1 MSTQHTQK
9 NAFKTAMNDVFF
21 DIESKKMNKNTSNNS
36 SQDSKKEY
44 KRKFPKANNSD
55 SVIDWLENSTDSLHQ
70 DYNFFYV
77 YNEFVDDLGLSI
89 QEYLIL
95 YAIYLLCEHQN
106 SNTIRLSRAKIATM
120 LCMSIDTVN
129 KYIPK
134 LKEHF
139 FHSDKKN
146 YIPKVFITAAKER
159 KTIKNTFG
167 NGTFEVDGVS
177 YKKGFYSE
185 VITLN
190 SDFIDALNELHR
202 KNKLNADYVQRVLLV
217 PALCKKL
224 AIPDKKGVLQ
234 PLKISQLYKLAC
246 IDTHE
251 RINKQGITQKAEFA
265 RKWGISRQNLYT
277 KDFKKRFKGNLVGDF
292 MYRNEKDFEEEKAI
306 IKIADSYK
314 EEEYYFWEER
324 KIYLPHKKSTNY
336 KSKKIMELW
345 AMHTSQMETC
355 LQKSNSLTELITN
368 VVDNEFGFLYPET
381 GKKDIKK
388 SLYKIADLQASKDNL
403 LTEIFNRFSAKNEKY
418 YSKITDFELFE
429 KDLKFC
435 LDKQLLESLKEKF
448 NFVNNEGNYLETKLE
463 ESFAKSSNDS
473 FNDLIQRISAF
484 ENPKKELISLFEKFV
499 LAYKESVERI
509 LRE

>member
-1 MSTQHTQK
+1 MSTQHAQK
-9 NAFKTAMNDVFF
+9 NAFKTAMNEVFA
-21 DIESKKMNKNTSNNS
+21 DIESKKTKDTNR
-36 SQDSKKEY
+36 SQDSKKEKEY
-44 KRKFPKANNSD
+44 KRKFPKANNTD
-55 SVIDWLENSTDSLHQ
+55 AVIDWLENSTDSLHQ

-77 YNEFVDDLGLSI
+77 YNEFAEDLGLSI

-95 YAIYLLCEHQN
+95 YAIYLLCENQN

-120 LCMSIDTVN
+120 LCMSIDTIN

-139 FHSDKKN
+139 FHSSKKN
-146 YIPKVFITAAKER
+146 HIPKVFITAQKER
-159 KTIKNTFG
+159 KVIKNTFG
-167 NGTFEVDGVS
+167 NGTFEVDGVT
-177 YKKGFYSE
+177 YKKGLYSE
-185 VITLN
+185 IITLN
-190 SDFIDALNELHR
+190 SDFINALNELHR
-202 KNKLNADYVQRVLLV
+202 KNKLKTDYVQSVLLV

-277 KDFKKRFKGNLVGDF
+277 KDFKKRFKGKLVDDF

-306 IKIADSYK
+306 IKIADTYK
-314 EEEYYFWEER
+314 EEEHYFWEER
-324 KIYLPHKKSTNY
+324 KIFLPHKKQESTNY

-345 AMHTSQMETC
+345 AMHTSQMESC
-355 LQKSNSLTELITN
+355 LQKTNNLTELIIN
-368 VVDNEFGFLYPET
+368 VVDDEFDFLYPVEEKT
-381 GKKDIKK
+381 DLQASKKTNCV
-388 SLYKIADLQASKDNL
+388 YKVTDLQASKDKI

-418 YSKITDFELFE
+418 FSKITDFELFE
-429 KDLKFC
+429 KDLKLC
-435 LDKQLLESLKEKF
+435 LDKQLLESLTESF
-448 NFVNNEGNYLETKLE
+448 NLIHSEGNYLESVELTTDFFDRFTAFDKQR
-463 ESFAKSSNDS
+463 
-473 FNDLIQRISAF
+473 NDLKLLLER
-484 ENPKKELISLFEKFV
+484 FV
-499 LAYKESVERI
+499 FTYKESVERI